1 MNWTVTLL
9 CLLAATAVLA
19 VPPPPTQVTADCEFP
34 TYASD
39 ILVCDDDALLEL
51 DSALATRIAERTR
64 QLPAGSENDE
74 EWFRRSRLCAFET
87 DHRDCLVTAYCQRVK
102 ALDSAAMEERIPE
115 SPMAYDDSLLRT
127 CDEAGVEMDVR
138 PAASVTIE

>member
-1 MNWTVTLL
+1 MNWTLTLL
-9 CLLAATAVLA
+9 CCGAAASVFAT
-19 VPPPPTQVTADCEFP
+19 PPPPPQVTADCKYP

-39 ILVCDDDALLEL
+39 ILVCEDGSLLEL

-64 QLPAGSENDE
+64 QLPAGYENDE
-74 EWFRRSRLCAFET
+74 EWFRLSRLCAFET

-102 ALDSAAMEERIPE
+102 ALDSAAMEERIPQ